1 MKDHPHLR
9 GAAESYNSLKE
20 AFLPL
25 LHLSRMM
32 GAIAARASLHFCF
45 HWWLIICTH
54 RHRIKITLI
63 CLFLFCIPCKKT
75 SIPRCNEDE
84 IQMGKSQMTQ
94 PPCSSVN
101 LTESEK
107 SSGLRQAA
115 CLLWK
120 QNLLSLH
127 EQKDM
132 FAKKCC
138 IDFDVN
144 RLAKCDCVGFLAH

>member
-54 RHRIKITLI
+54 RHGIKITLI
-63 CLFLFCIPCKKT
+63 CLFTSKSFPNANKLHIFRVRKALCKD
-75 SIPRCNEDE
+75 ICL
-84 IQMGKSQMTQ
+84 
-94 PPCSSVN
+94 SV
-101 LTESEK
+101 
-107 SSGLRQAA
+107 
-115 CLLWK
+115 K
-120 QNLLSLH
+120 QL
-127 EQKDM
+127 
-132 FAKKCC
+132 
-138 IDFDVN
+138 
-144 RLAKCDCVGFLAH
+144 